1 MLKIKDIQD
10 MLNSIEI
17 EQKMLIVRKDFYD
30 KYKKEIDDLIKD
42 NWAVDLTIT
51 NMLDMNTNAIVM
63 DKKKFYGIE

>member
-63 DKKKFYGIE
+63 DKMKFYGIE

>member
-10 MLNSIEI
+10 MLNSIKI